1 MMRTSFTSYLAFVL
15 SALVTSPAF
24 ADPTDYISAPT
35 ANILKPAQVN
45 LELLYTE
52 PEEGENT
59 TSFLTEF
66 GITDKIEAG
75 VDFNSIDGD
84 ETIEADIKYLFL
96 DPDKSTWG
104 FASGFTKLFSDDMD
118 PFFYVTATRQ
128 LGKGSF
134 TAGAGTDGD
143 ARAFF
148 GASYPLN
155 SSLTAIG
162 EYFTGDEGF
171 ALAGAAYKLNKRVH
185 HCGLVSGIQR
195 RRPRAAAAGFNLS
208 APVLMP

>member
-1 MMRTSFTSYLAFVL
+1 MRPRIFAFLILPFLGTLA
-15 SALVTSPAF
+15 SPAF
-24 ADPTDYISAPT
+24 ADLTDYIAVPT
-35 ANILKPAQVN
+35 ASILKPAEVN

-52 PEEGENT
+52 PDEGEST

-66 GITDKIEAG
+66 GITDKIEDG
-75 VDFNSIDGD
+75 VDFNGIDGD
-84 ETIEADIKYLFL
+84 ENIEADIKYQFL
-96 DPDKSTWG
+96 DPDKNTWG
-104 FASGFTKLFSDDMD
+104 FASGFTKLFSDDVD

-128 LGKGSF
+128 FSKGSV

-148 GASYPLN
+148 GGSYPLG

-171 ALAGAAYKLNKRVH
+171 ALVGAA
-185 HCGLVSGIQR
+185 
-195 RRPRAAAAGFNLS
+195 
-208 APVLMP
+208 